1 MMRMGDAMRHYI
13 GLIHKEAAGDFGIS
27 FPDFPGCV
35 SAGTTLDE
43 AFAMGRE
50 ALEGHIEAMNEAGL
64 AIPAPSDIGVVMAD
78 AQNRDGVAVL
88 VPALNLAGKAVR
100 VNVTL
105 PEGLLAR
112 IDEAAPNRSRFLAEA
127 AEEHLERKRA

>member
-1 MMRMGDAMRHYI
+1 MRHYI
-13 GLIHKEAAGDFGIS
+13 GLIHKESASDFGIS

-43 AFAMGRE
+43 ALAMGRE
-50 ALEGHIEAMNEAGL
+50 ALDGHIEAMVEAGE
-64 AIPAPSDIGVVMAD
+64 AIPAPSDIDTVMKNPE
-78 AQNRDGVAVL
+78 NRDGVAVL
-88 VPALNLAGKAVR
+88 VPAPDLAGKAVR